1 MRFMVSIEI
10 VIPDAEREQAMAL
23 IPAEKA
29 HVAALE
35 QGGVIEAFYLTA
47 DRARCWAV
55 MRGETAAAVEGEL
68 RRFPMFRFLRPTV
81 VALG

>member
-10 VIPDAEREQAMAL
+10 VIPDAEREQALAL
-23 IPAEKA
+23 VPAEKA

-35 QGGVIEAFYLTA
+35 QRGVIEAFYLSA
-47 DRARCWAV
+47 DRARSWAV
-55 MRGETAAAVEGEL
+55 MRGENAAAVEDEL
-68 RRFPMFRFLRPTV
+68 RHFPMFRFLRPTM